1 MLRENSSVVSGT
13 IATVVGGL
21 ILAAITW
28 LFGFFPIVWST
39 IATGLTLVW
48 SLLSHLVTLPI
59 GVLFASAWALF
70 LAGHYLSSK
79 RSVSIRVTD
88 NIRPQS
94 PPHEGPI
101 QLSQFEGDVVRV
113 LAGGDG
119 AWISLHEIAGHLS
132 TSNLMVE
139 QALEK
144 LHINNIIR
152 DTHNS
157 MYGTSYR
164 LSSKGR
170 DYAISQGY
178 VPSQTRHP

>member
-1 MLRENSSVVSGT
+1 MKEHSSVVSGT

-28 LFGFFPIVWST
+28 LLGFFPVVWST
-39 IATGLTLVW
+39 IATGLTWVW
-48 SLLSHLVTLPI
+48 SLLSYLVTLPI
-59 GVLFASAWALF
+59 GVLLVVAWALF
-70 LAGHYLSSK
+70 LAGHYLSGK
-79 RSVSIRVTD
+79 RSVSIGVTD
-88 NIRPQS
+88 DIRTHS
-94 PPHEGPI
+94 PPDEGPI
-101 QLSQFEGDVVRV
+101 QLSQFEVDVSRV

-119 AWISLHEIAGHLS
+119 AWLALHEIAGHLS

-144 LHINNIIR
+144 LHINNMIR

-170 DYAISQGY
+170 DYAIRQGY
-178 VPSQTRHP
+178 VPSQARHP